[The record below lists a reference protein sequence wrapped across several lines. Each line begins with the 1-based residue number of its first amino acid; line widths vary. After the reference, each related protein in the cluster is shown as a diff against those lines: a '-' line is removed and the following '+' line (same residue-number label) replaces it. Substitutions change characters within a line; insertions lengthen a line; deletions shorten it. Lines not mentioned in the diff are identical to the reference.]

1 MKKLIALSIAALTLA
16 FAVPQALSAADSAA
30 TIKKNMAERKPK
42 IEVLKKAGSVG
53 ENKAG
58 YLEAMTKETAGKE
71 VKLSD
76 DEKKLVEDENKDRK
90 AVSTPS
96 PSRKAPPSTRSAN
109 SAPSRSV
116 PRPPKANS
124 SRTKTASGSRP
135 PSPPRPKRRTKR
147 SKPFPSALCLI
158 HRGAAPRF
166 LSRPGDYPV

>member
-90 AVSTPS
+90 AVYNAIAKQEGSTVDKVGELRAKQIRS
-96 PSRKAPPSTRSAN
+96 KANEGDYIQGEDGKWGKAPKP
-109 SAPSRSV
+109 APAE
-116 PRPPKANS
+116 K
-124 SRTKTASGSRP
+124 KDE
-135 PSPPRPKRRTKR
+135 KK
-147 SKPFPSALCLI
+147 
-158 HRGAAPRF
+158 
-166 LSRPGDYPV
+166 